1 MQYTHNPI
9 LVTLTRGAITESV
22 HRGAFALVDASG
34 NTRLAVGDV
43 LRPIYPR
50 SAVKPLQALAL
61 VETGDPIAA
70 AAIAVRAGAVAVGV
84 AGAQPGMPTWQ
95 DIDGV

>member
-22 HRGAFALVDASG
+22 HRGAFALVDDSG

-50 SAVKPLQALAL
+50 SAVKPLQALPL
-61 VETGDPIAA
+61 VDYFLASAPERWDLSTSELGLHYH
-70 AAIAVRAGAVAVGV
+70 
-84 AGAQPGMPTWQ
+84 
-95 DIDGV
+95 

>member
-22 HRGAFALVDASG
+22 HRGAFALVDDTG
-34 NTRLAVGDV
+34 HTRLAVGDV

-50 SAVKPLQALAL
+50 SA
-61 VETGDPIAA
+61 
-70 AAIAVRAGAVAVGV
+70 
-84 AGAQPGMPTWQ
+84 
-95 DIDGV
+95 

>member
-22 HRGAFALVDASG
+22 HRGAFALVDDSG

-50 SAVKPLQALAL
+50 SAVKPLQALPLATSIVVQAPVNPHLAKLGDRGGRVAL
-61 VETGDPIAA
+61 
-70 AAIAVRAGAVAVGV
+70 
-84 AGAQPGMPTWQ
+84 
-95 DIDGV
+95 